1 MGRRRNLTLKMKKLG
16 VLVLGI
22 SLFAA
27 TLSGSYLAKAEAA
40 SPVKIMLDGYPLS
53 FLGEPVIIKGTTMVP
68 FRSISEALGITVTW
82 NQAQKSITAV
92 KGEGDAA
99 VHVKLTL
106 DNPEAIVNG
115 SPVKLAVAPQ
125 SQQGNTLIPLSFFS
139 QQFGA
144 KVGWDQATR
153 TVSISSPQKKM
164 YTLGFYAI
172 SSFSDAATIPGFNT
186 ISFGWSRIDENG
198 KFTMQGRDFRL
209 PSSAGDITPD
219 ILVQGAAEANT
230 TPYLMVYS
238 SDAKGELTKIIED
251 QTYREQAIADMVKA
265 AMDYQ
270 FQGIMLDFEG
280 LGLTTDK
287 ELTRSSFN
295 AFVKELAVATKA
307 ANLKLSLALHPLNS
321 SYKGYDYK
329 TLGQIADELVI
340 MAYNYE
346 GGSSK
351 KPEPANKVD
360 EAITLALKETDKSK
374 LILGLN
380 MDNEDAASVNTLI
393 GLAKRYD
400 LKGIALWRLGI
411 IDKDE
416 WNSIYD
422 TVEFKS

>member
-1 MGRRRNLTLKMKKLG
+1 MKLKKLG
-16 VLVLGI
+16 AFVLGI
-22 SLFAA
+22 SVFAA
-27 TLSGSYLAKAEAA
+27 TLSGSYPGRAEAA
-40 SPVKIMLDGYPLS
+40 ASVKILLDGYPLS
-53 FLGEPVIIKGTTMVP
+53 FSGEPIVIKGTTMVP

-106 DNPEAIVNG
+106 DNPEATVNG
-115 SPVKLAVAPQ
+115 SPVKLAVAPK

-153 TVSISSPQKKM
+153 TVSIASPQKKM

-172 SSFSDAATIPGFNT
+172 SSFSDAATIPSFNS

-198 KFTMQGRDFRL
+198 KFTMQGSDFRL

-219 ILVQGAAEANT
+219 VLVQGAAEANT

-238 SDAKGELTKIIED
+238 SDVKGELTKIIED
-251 QTYREQAIADMVKA
+251 QTYREQAITDMVQA
-265 AMDYQ
+265 AADYN

-295 AFVKELAVATKA
+295 AFVKELATATKA

-329 TLGQIADELVI
+329 TLGQLADEIVI

-346 GGSSK
+346 GGGSK
-351 KPEPANKVD
+351 KPEPVDKVN

-380 MDNEDAASVNTLI
+380 MDNEDENSVNILI

-400 LKGIALWRLGI
+400 LKGIGLWRLGI
-411 IDKDE
+411 INKNE
-416 WNSIYD
+416 WNTIYN